1 MDGATFWSAVG
12 AIGTCIA
19 ALVAVL
25 ALLGI
30 PFRTKSIKLEGQW
43 KGELG
48 DEWDFVA
55 LLKVERDKIKGRIH
69 WTLVECPPA
78 LPWADKVGSA
88 GFELVNGTMENGVL
102 TRSGYESAGIDPELL
117 GLADYTV
124 PFPLEGGTFEGKSFP
139 QKRGKYQE
147 EGVRRGKVSFFRKL
161 PRNFA

>member
-1 MDGATFWSAVG
+1 MSSVNLLRERLESWTERRSGAAVG

-78 LPWADKVGSA
+78 LPWG
-88 GFELVNGTMENGVL
+88 GQG
-102 TRSGYESAGIDPELL
+102 RL
-117 GLADYTV
+117 GRL
-124 PFPLEGGTFEGKSFP
+124 
-139 QKRGKYQE
+139 
-147 EGVRRGKVSFFRKL
+147 
-161 PRNFA
+161 